1 MSNGVNPVRNLD
13 MHGFEIDSKASAAYV
28 SLNLKQR
35 LEEFLT
41 G

>member
-1 MSNGVNPVRNLD
+1 MNPVRNLD
-13 MHGFEIDSKASAAYV
+13 MYGFEIDSKTSAAYV

-35 LEEFLT
+35 LEEFRT